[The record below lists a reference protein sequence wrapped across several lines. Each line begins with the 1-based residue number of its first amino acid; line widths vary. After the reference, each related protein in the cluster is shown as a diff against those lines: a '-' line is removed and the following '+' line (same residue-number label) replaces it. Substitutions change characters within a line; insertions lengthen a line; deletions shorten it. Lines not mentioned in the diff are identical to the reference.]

1 MRSSAFTPYSF
12 GESSNATWE
21 LRFPCLATV
30 QQSRSRTVWNMGADM
45 LKKLISMTLAVLV
58 LAGTVVSTVEPAEA
72 GGRGVAIGAGVAAG
86 IIGLGI
92 LGATAA
98 PRYYGPSCYPGPRQ
112 CDYVG
117 RRCWYNRFGEY
128 MCSGGEYR
136 CYRPTICP

>member
-1 MRSSAFTPYSF
+1 
-12 GESSNATWE
+12 
-21 LRFPCLATV
+21 
-30 QQSRSRTVWNMGADM
+30 MGDDM
-45 LKKLISMTLAVLV
+45 FKKLISMTLAAAV
-58 LAGTVVSTVEPAEA
+58 LAGAAVSTVDTVEA
-72 GGRGVAIGAGVAAG
+72 RGGRGVAIGAGVAAG

-117 RRCWYNRFGEY
+117 RRCWYNRYNEY
-128 MCSGGEYR
+128 VCTGGEYR